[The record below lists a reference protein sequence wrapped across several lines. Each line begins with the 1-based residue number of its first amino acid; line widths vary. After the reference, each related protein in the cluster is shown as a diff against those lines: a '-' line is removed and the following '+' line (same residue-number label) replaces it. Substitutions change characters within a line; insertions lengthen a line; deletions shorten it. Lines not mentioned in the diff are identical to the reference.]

1 MSLYIVIYFFSVS
14 INLCICCCSFFGGKG
29 LGVFADLSVVIDFS
43 LEGYKFITIRHYYVL
58 SSLNKDSTSTTAAA
72 AAVASTPTTT

>member
-1 MSLYIVIYFFSVS
+1 M
-14 INLCICCCSFFGGKG
+14 
-29 LGVFADLSVVIDFS
+29 GVFSDLSVVIDFS

-58 SSLNKDSTSTTAAA
+58 PSLNKDSTSTTAAA